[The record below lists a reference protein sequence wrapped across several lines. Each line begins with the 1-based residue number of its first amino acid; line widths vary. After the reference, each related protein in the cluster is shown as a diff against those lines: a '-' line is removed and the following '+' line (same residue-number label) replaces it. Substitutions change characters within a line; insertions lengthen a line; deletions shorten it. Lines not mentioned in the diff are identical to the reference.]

1 MDFWNAISNSLP
13 STLLFLQVHLFVYE
27 LLKDIIEFK
36 YSETSYSK
44 IMNIPDLDRVQLS
57 YENTHTITITFNY
70 WLLPRCAYVM
80 KLMA

>member
-36 YSETSYSK
+36 YSETSYST
-44 IMNIPDLDRVQLS
+44 ILNISVLDIVQ
-57 YENTHTITITFNY
+57 
-70 WLLPRCAYVM
+70 
-80 KLMA
+80 